1 MTDLGTLSQSFIG
14 AIHGIN
20 LSEPREFE
28 IPEISLK
35 GSISSEGNNI
45 ILKIEITNTGEDSA
59 SALGIKVAEEYWNL
73 LVTEFSYHIRDA
85 SEIRLKSST
94 FSPHT
99 PSGSVTVQ
107 IKVGE
112 EIRVQTGSVVA
123 TYSPSRSEIT
133 TLTDLIG
140 WKFKVGAVSTTADLY
155 TARKMFHV
163 GMQSSDKVVRFLILY
178 IATTLAALFKFGK
191 CTQDK
196 VDELFL
202 LANASLPSSIKPSGP
217 KKGQPESLYTKL
229 RNDFVHADERDKNPV
244 AARNGIET
252 NLAAFQRDVAT
263 LLWKKL

>member
-1 MTDLGTLSQSFIG
+1 MADLGTLSQSFVG

-20 LSEPREFE
+20 LNELREFE
-28 IPEISLK
+28 ILELSLK
-35 GSISSEGNNI
+35 GSITSDGNNI
-45 ILKIEITNTGEDSA
+45 VLRIEITNTGEDSG
-59 SALGIKVAEEYWNL
+59 SALGIKVAEEFWSFL
-73 LVTEFSYHIRDA
+73 IAEFSYHIKDA
-85 SEIRLKSST
+85 SDIRLKSST

-99 PSGSVTVQ
+99 ASGSVTVKL
-107 IKVGE
+107 KVGE
-112 EIRVQTGSVVA
+112 EIKVQAGSVLVS
-123 TYSPSRSEIT
+123 YSPSLSEIT

-196 VDELFL
+196 VDDLFL
-202 LANASLPSSIKPSGP
+202 LANATLPSSIRPSGP

-229 RNDFVHADERDKNPV
+229 RNDFVHADERDKDPV
-244 AARNGIET
+244 AARNAMET